1 MLSIYMHLAAF
12 SPLRHMQRFTF
23 PGQRFPPC
31 RSRLPAH
38 TPMRRPAKTKEGC
51 DIVWQSDVQI
61 CTIFLFFSPLYK
73 DNPFTPILNNYW
85 PHFGAQYA
93 PIKGAS
99 VAEAL
104 DDNRILPILPTII
117 TMSPPL
123 IIGSTTRHYHHYYSS
138 SDSHY
143 ILSLLYQHYFNRY
156 YHSLLPWVSWS
167 SHCHV
172 HYHDSITIVA

>member
-61 CTIFLFFSPLYK
+61 CTICLSFSPLYK
-73 DNPFTPILNNYW
+73 DNLFTIIHPNIKFYW

-123 IIGSTTRHYHHYYSS
+123 IIGSTIRHYHHYYQQQW
-138 SDSHY
+138 
-143 ILSLLYQHYFNRY
+143 LSLHFIIIISTLF
-156 YHSLLPWVSWS
+156 
-167 SHCHV
+167 
-172 HYHDSITIVA
+172 